1 VPKIK
6 IDFVTNSS
14 SSAFVVLF
22 PFIVNDL
29 DQVLQ
34 FIPEE
39 KKAEQVYNDILT
51 QNPNPPRMGTKA
63 ARDTIVRELT
73 DGYFEVPGGKY
84 NYDYHSEEKREK
96 QFCEKNAITQE
107 EFDADFSLRHAF
119 YEEQRIFRT
128 EECQKYVEEY
138 SKGKEGYVYVFEYG
152 DESGEF
158 FSEMEHGYTFR
169 NLTHLQISHH

>member
-22 PFIVNDL
+22 PFIVYDL
-29 DQVLQ
+29 AQVLQ

-39 KKAEQVYNDILT
+39 KKAEQVYSDIMR
-51 QNPNPPRMGTKA
+51 QPDPPKMGTGA
-63 ARDTIVRELT
+63 AKNTIVRELM
-73 DGYFEVPGGKY
+73 DGYYEIPGGKY
-84 NYDYHSEEKREK
+84 NYNYRSEEKREK
-96 QFCEKNAITQE
+96 QFCEKNAISEE
-107 EFDADFSLRHAF
+107 EFNKDFSLRHIF
-119 YEEQRIFRT
+119 YEEQRILRE

-152 DESGEF
+152 DESGDF
-158 FSEMEHGYTFR
+158 FSEMEHGNTFR